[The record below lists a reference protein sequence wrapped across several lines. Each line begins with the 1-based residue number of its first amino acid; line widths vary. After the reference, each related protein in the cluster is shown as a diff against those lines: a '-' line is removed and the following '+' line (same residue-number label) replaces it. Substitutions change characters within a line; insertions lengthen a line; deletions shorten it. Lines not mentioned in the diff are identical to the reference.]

1 MNFRAINE
9 PPFAISRPGVPRR
22 LLGFVIFSLLL
33 HSLLFIAGDDIT
45 PLDMSPLGTPYIH
58 AILSNGLAI
67 SANNDPAPN
76 SDRPS
81 EKPPAV
87 EMREIPHDAP
97 KPEKIKTTADS
108 QREIAH
114 IRETPTPSSVEAE
127 TQTPLNTAATHAETP
142 PETAATITNDG
153 YADTRQQTLSA
164 IENPTEKNAQSTAQ
178 TDTDSQHNYLLGQLQ
193 DQLSHYLTYPLRA
206 RRRGWEGEVLLS
218 LQLDA
223 HGQLHNIQLLRS
235 SGYALLDRSALR
247 ALSRLDRLRLPAD
260 AAARK
265 PVDLQL
271 PVVYRLSEG

>member
-1 MNFRAINE
+1 MDFRAIDE
-9 PPFAISRPGVPRR
+9 RPFAVSRPGVPRR
-22 LLGFVIFSLLL
+22 LLGFAAFSLLL
-33 HSLLFIAGDDIT
+33 HSLLFIAGDDAT
-45 PLDMSPLGTPYIH
+45 PLDMSRLGNPYIH
-58 AILSNGLAI
+58 AILSNGPTINAD
-67 SANNDPAPN
+67 NNPALKN
-76 SDRPS
+76 DRLS
-81 EKPPAV
+81 EKPPTI
-87 EMREIPHDAP
+87 EIPEAPLDAP
-97 KPEKIKTTADS
+97 KSEKIKTTAGS

-114 IRETPTPSSVEAE
+114 IRETHTPSSVETE
-127 TQTPLNTAATHAETP
+127 TQTPLNTAATRAETP
-142 PETAATITNDG
+142 SETAATITNDR

-164 IENPTEKNAQSTAQ
+164 TENATQSTAQ
-178 TDTDSQHNYLLGQLQ
+178 TNTATQRNYLLGQLQ

-223 HGQLHNIQLLRS
+223 HGQLHNIRLLRS

-260 AAARK
+260 AAARQ